1 VLTRPPKKRNCK
13 KKNWRLKN
21 QTWPIKLRHS
31 AEQALIAGV
40 SSLVW
45 FGGTLQEEKDG
56 LNESVVGTRIDK
68 S

>member
-1 VLTRPPKKRNCK
+1 MANKA
-13 KKNWRLKN
+13 
-21 QTWPIKLRHS
+21 IKLRHS